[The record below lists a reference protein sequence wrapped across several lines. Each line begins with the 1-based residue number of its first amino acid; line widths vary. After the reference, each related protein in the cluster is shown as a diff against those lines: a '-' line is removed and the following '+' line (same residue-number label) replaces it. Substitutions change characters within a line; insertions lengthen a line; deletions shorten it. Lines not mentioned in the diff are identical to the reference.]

1 MSPAQSTAAGEKSAA
16 AGLRTLL
23 EGLDGKALGETLAAT
38 IRELYPICRSIT
50 GDGLRASLKILQRTA
65 PLTLHEVPT
74 GTQVFDWVVP
84 REWNLKRAR
93 LVAPDGTVLADT
105 DVSSLHVLNYSIP
118 FKGSV
123 SLEELE
129 KHLYSLPDAP
139 TLLPYRTSY
148 YQDAWG
154 FCLTHAQRERLR
166 PGNYHVDIDTSLSQG
181 SLTYGELVVRGQEE
195 AEVLVST
202 HCCHPSLANDNCAG
216 MAMCATLASMLSGLS
231 PRYTYR
237 FVFVPGTVGAITWL
251 ARNEMTARKIAHG
264 LVAACVGDKGRLT
277 YKRSRQGAAVV
288 DRAAVHVLQHTG
300 EDFEVRDFTPYGYDE
315 RQYCSPG
322 FNLAVGSLT
331 RTPYGE
337 YPEYHTSAD
346 NLALVKPEKVV
357 DTLRRYLEVFEVLEG
372 NRVYT
377 NLSPKCEPQ
386 LGKRGLYG
394 TVGGKSHAQ
403 ARQMAMLWVL
413 NQSDGAQTLLDI
425 AERAKLPFHQVLE
438 AARALEGAGL
448 LAAG

>member
-1 MSPAQSTAAGEKSAA
+1 MSPPAQVPPRDGAAEE
-16 AGLRTLL
+16 LRALI
-23 EGLDGKALGETLAAT
+23 EGLDVKALGASLFAT
-38 IRELYPICRSIT
+38 IEELYPICRSIT
-50 GDGLRASLKILQRTA
+50 GDGLRASLHILQRTA
-65 PLTLHEVPT
+65 PLTLHEVPS

-93 LVAPDGTVLADT
+93 LWGPDGALLVDT
-105 DVSSLHVLNYSIP
+105 EASSLHILNYSVP

-123 SLEELE
+123 SLEELD
-129 KHLYSLPDAP
+129 KHLYSLPEAP
-139 TLLPYRTSY
+139 TLIPYRTSY

-154 FCLTHAQRERLR
+154 FCLSHAERSRLR
-166 PGNYHVDIDTSLSQG
+166 PGSYQVDIETTLAPG
-181 SLTYGELVVRGQEE
+181 SLTYGELVVPGEE
-195 AEVLVST
+195 VQEVLVST

-216 MAMCATLASMLSGLS
+216 MAMCATLARMLASLK

-237 FVFVPGTVGAITWL
+237 FLFVPGTVGAITWL
-251 ARNEMTARKIAHG
+251 ARNEDQARRVAHG
-264 LVAACVGDKGRLT
+264 LVAACVGDKGQLT

-288 DRAAVHVLQHTG
+288 DRAAVHVLQHTE

-346 NLALVKPEKVV
+346 NLSLVKPEKVV

-372 NRVYT
+372 NRVYK

-386 LGKRGLYG
+386 LGKRGLYA

-413 NQSDGAQTLLDI
+413 NQSDGTQSLLDI
-425 AERAKLPFHQVLE
+425 AERSKLPFHQVRD

-448 LAAG
+448 LAAA

>member
-1 MSPAQSTAAGEKSAA
+1 
-16 AGLRTLL
+16 
-23 EGLDGKALGETLAAT
+23 
-38 IRELYPICRSIT
+38 
-50 GDGLRASLKILQRTA
+50 
-65 PLTLHEVPT
+65 
-74 GTQVFDWVVP
+74 
-84 REWNLKRAR
+84 
-93 LVAPDGTVLADT
+93 
-105 DVSSLHVLNYSIP
+105 
-118 FKGSV
+118 
-123 SLEELE
+123 
-129 KHLYSLPDAP
+129 
-139 TLLPYRTSY
+139 
-148 YQDAWG
+148 
-154 FCLTHAQRERLR
+154 
-166 PGNYHVDIDTSLSQG
+166 
-181 SLTYGELVVRGQEE
+181 LVVRGQEE